1 MANIES
7 ISVTGLRAGELVLMA
22 HNSSTLSDE
31 EWDRNYLE
39 PIRVMKA
46 RGGLETCANIVF
58 AEGKGPSAHQR
69 SEGNAI
75 FGGGHYQF
83 KVAVITGSVMVRGA
97 VTALSW
103 FNPLIRAF
111 SPRDWERAFH
121 HVRLHSTEFKR
132 ILAAAAQLRA
142 RIDNVDVLNRYIDAA
157 SATLGVQPPSP

>member
-22 HNSSTLSDE
+22 HNANTLSNE

-46 RGGLETCANIVF
+46 RGGTETCANIVF
-58 AEGKGPSAHQR
+58 AEGRGPTSVQR
-69 SEGNAI
+69 SDGNAI

-83 KVAVITGSVMVRGA
+83 KVAVITGSMMVRGA

-111 SPRDWERAFH
+111 SPKDWERAFH
-121 HVRLHSTEFKR
+121 HVRVHSGEFQR
-132 ILAAAAQLRA
+132 ILAAAVQLRA
-142 RIDNVDVLNRYIDAA
+142 RIGNVDVLNRYIDTA
-157 SATLGVQPPSP
+157 SASLGAPPPA